1 MHPKELERI
10 EKYGP
15 YLDLAKK
22 LITDE
27 LSANPLVTK
36 QINYI
41 HIPIIGLYDG
51 SLKFTYI

>member
-22 LITDE
+22 IISEEMTE
-27 LSANPLVTK
+27 NAQVAK

-41 HIPIIGLYDG
+41 HIPIVGM
-51 SLKFTYI
+51 SSN